1 MRQRISS
8 GSPWEPIVGYSRA
21 MRSGSFLAIS
31 GSTAAQPDGS
41 VAHVGD
47 MHGQARATLEV
58 IGGALAEAG
67 AGFEHVIR
75 TRMYVT
81 DISRWEE
88 AGRAH
93 AEVFA
98 EIRPA
103 TSMVA
108 VSRLIHPDMLIEI
121 EADAIVPERR

>member
-1 MRQRISS
+1 
-8 GSPWEPIVGYSRA
+8 
-21 MRSGSFLAIS
+21 
-31 GSTAAQPDGS
+31 STAAQPDGS

-58 IGGALAEAG
+58 IGRALAEAG

-103 TSMVA
+103 TSMVE